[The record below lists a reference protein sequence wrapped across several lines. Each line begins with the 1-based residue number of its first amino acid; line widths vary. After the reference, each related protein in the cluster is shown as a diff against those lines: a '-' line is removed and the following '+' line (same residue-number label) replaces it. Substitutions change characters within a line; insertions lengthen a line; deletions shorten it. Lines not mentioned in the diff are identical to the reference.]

1 MAKRI
6 VIASGKGGV
15 GKSTLSS
22 ALAKALAL
30 QNRVL
35 LVDCDPGLN
44 ALNFIFGKTEALF
57 SWADVFE
64 ERCELSE
71 AVVPITER
79 LSLLQAPTNAEE
91 TDVNAV
97 KEILKDA
104 DETYD
109 YMLFDAPSGVGGGL
123 ARAAAAADSAIVIVT
138 AETLSVRGAAKSAGI
153 LSDKGISDLKLLI
166 NRYSVKD
173 AKKGRLKTIDDV
185 MNETLLQLLGVVPED
200 EGLVEGALPDAAS
213 PAGLA
218 VSRVSLRLEGKN
230 IPFRLSFIK

>member
-35 LVDCDPGLN
+35 LVDCDPVLN
-44 ALNFIFGKTEALF
+44 ALSLIFGKTEALF

-64 ERCELSE
+64 ERCELNE
-71 AVVPITER
+71 AIVPVTDR
-79 LSLLQAPTNAEE
+79 LFLLPAPTNAEE
-91 TDVNAV
+91 TDVNSIKIA
-97 KEILKDA
+97 LR
-104 DETYD
+104 DEDEAYD
-109 YMLFDAPSGVGGGL
+109 YIILDAPSGVGGGL
-123 ARAAAAADSAIVIVT
+123 ARAAAAADSAIVIAT
-138 AETLSVRGAAKSAGI
+138 AETLSVRGAAKAAGV

-166 NRYSVKD
+166 NRYSVKN
-173 AKKGRLKTIDDV
+173 AKKGRLRTIDDV
-185 MNETLLQLLGVVPED
+185 MNETLLQLLGVIPED
-200 EGLVEGALPDAAS
+200 EGLAEGALPESAS

-218 VSRVSLRLEGKN
+218 VSRVALRLEGKN